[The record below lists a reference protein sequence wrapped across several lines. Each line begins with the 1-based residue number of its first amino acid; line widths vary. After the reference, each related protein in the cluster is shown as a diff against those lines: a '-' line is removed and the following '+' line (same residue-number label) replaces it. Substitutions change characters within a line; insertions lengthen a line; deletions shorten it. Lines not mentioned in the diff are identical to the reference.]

1 MNVFFNIIKNIK
13 KDSKII
19 YLAENQAW
27 EKFLNFFCIEKKIDT
42 FAYPHAGVRQLD
54 LRYFLLHNKFLLNNY
69 MPSKIISIGR
79 DTEIWLKQISQQ
91 KKKIAL
97 ESLRLN
103 KKKFYIDINK
113 KVQKVKNC
121 LIFLDIYDTTDS
133 PVLKIIYKLKYFKK
147 IYLKLHPTADVKRFK
162 KRYPYLKILNN
173 QKIPNDIN
181 IIISGSNTTASY
193 FAYYNRLPLFVFLRS
208 GFINMTP
215 FFENYK
221 FNTFYDVKSLK
232 EKLNKSS
239 FKK

>member
-97 ESLRLN
+97 N
-103 KKKFYIDINK
+103 
-113 KVQKVKNC
+113 
-121 LIFLDIYDTTDS
+121 
-133 PVLKIIYKLKYFKK
+133 
-147 IYLKLHPTADVKRFK
+147 H
-162 KRYPYLKILNN
+162 
-173 QKIPNDIN
+173 
-181 IIISGSNTTASY
+181 
-193 FAYYNRLPLFVFLRS
+193 
-208 GFINMTP
+208 
-215 FFENYK
+215 
-221 FNTFYDVKSLK
+221 
-232 EKLNKSS
+232 
-239 FKK
+239 